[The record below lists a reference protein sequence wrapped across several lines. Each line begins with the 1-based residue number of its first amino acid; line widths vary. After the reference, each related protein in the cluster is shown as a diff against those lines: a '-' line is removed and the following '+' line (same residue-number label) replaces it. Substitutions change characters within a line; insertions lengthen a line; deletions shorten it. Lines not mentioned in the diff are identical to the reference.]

1 MRDEFNDPYAD
12 TKLLYNH
19 GIPIMILN
27 LKFDDGKEVD
37 ILRIVV
43 NRKFN

>member
-1 MRDEFNDPYAD
+1 MRDVLNHPYSDA
-12 TKLLYNH
+12 KLLYNH